1 MCGCGWYLISLVVC
15 SIRIFPKK
23 HVRSLLHVYTTTMV
37 HDWCLQHNVI
47 CIHLV
52 EKNLN
57 LGEIFGISFAAI
69 FLICIMI
76 ITFCIGHL
84 SIKGMLLDACALVY
98 VCASCVNSAA
108 ESKVKCWQ
116 KNGELT
122 RFFIFSMQFTRKN
135 YSNCQTFFP
144 PKSNNF
150 GICFFYQLF
159 YKGIISKT
167 TCMYVNLMH
176 ANIDVFSVCVYIV
189 WI

>member
-1 MCGCGWYLISLVVC
+1 MCSCGWYLISLVVC

-135 YSNCQTFFP
+135 LIIIVIAKLFFRQ
-144 PKSNNF
+144 NLTTLVYV
-150 GICFFYQLF
+150 FYQLSC
-159 YKGIISKT
+159 KDIISKT
-167 TCMYVNLMH
+167 MYVNLMH
-176 ANIDVFSVCVYIV
+176 ANINACVYIV
-189 WI
+189 CI